1 VEALTL
7 ERLLADTREELD
19 DEVAPYLYGD
29 DKLIKYLN
37 EAVHE
42 AALRTRCLVESERDD
57 MCVIT
62 LQPGIATYELHPSVV
77 VIRRA
82 YLDSAPDRHLTR
94 TTSAHLQRHHC
105 EWRTERGEPRFLV
118 RDRQARKITLSP
130 IPEVAGTLRLELWR
144 VPTEEE
150 VMESGDDEP
159 AGGPIYQHE
168 LFRWACFRA
177 FNKKDSEQNDTTLA
191 DRNLAL
197 FEAAFGHRPSA
208 TDLQNLQID
217 QLTGTAPAW
226 F

>member
-1 VEALTL
+1 M

-19 DEVAPYLYGD
+19 DEVAPYLYSD

-57 MCVIT
+57 MCVIA
-62 LQPGIATYELHPSVV
+62 LQPGVATYELHPSVT

-82 YLDSAPDRHLTR
+82 YLEAEPDRVLTR
-94 TTSAHLQRHHC
+94 TTSAHLQRHYC
-105 EWRTERGEPRFLV
+105 QWRTEQGTPRFLI
-118 RDRQARKITLSP
+118 RDRQAQRITLSP

-144 VPTEEE
+144 VPTDDE
-150 VMESGDDEP
+150 VMEGPDDEP
-159 AGGPIYQHE
+159 AGGPIYQHA

-177 FNKKDSEQNDTTLA
+177 FNKKDSEQNDTALA
-191 DRNLAL
+191 DRNLLL
-197 FEAAFGHRPSA
+197 FEQAFGPRPSA
-208 TDLQNLQID
+208 TDLQRLQID
-217 QLTGTAPAW
+217 QLTTTAASW